1 MVMSFSNISKTVF
14 VSIKQ
19 WVGYFPKTG
28 ETEIV
33 ISQQT
38 YEEPK
43 ITVSSITTGSSFFFY
58 IRQIPLFRY
67 YSVYKTF
74 GPLWKYNYTPDF
86 C

>member
-33 ISQQT
+33 ISEQT
-38 YEEPK
+38 YEGPK
-43 ITVSSITTGSSFFFY
+43 ITVSSITTGSSFLFY
-58 IRQIPLFRY
+58 IKSDTFIQILL
-67 YSVYKTF
+67 
-74 GPLWKYNYTPDF
+74 GL
-86 C
+86 